1 MAMEDIKV
9 GDSNVK
15 DIIVAELNRLKLKI
29 AENMT
34 KAGEVASGKTIKS
47 MHVELQADMV
57 SLVGR
62 PAFWVLET
70 GRPGLPSRFP
80 KQFEKII
87 LRWMKD
93 KKIHAT
99 PIPYKNTS
107 RPHKYTPQER
117 GDMRMAWLIS
127 QKIKREGTL
136 LFRKGGRD
144 DIYSNEIPETMKRID
159 EKVMGYVLTK
169 MTHLELNTKPKS

>member
-9 GDSNVK
+9 GDSSVK
-15 DIIVAELNRLKLKI
+15 DIIVAELNRLKLRI
-29 AENMT
+29 TENMI

-47 MHVELQADMV
+47 MRVVPSADMV

-62 PAFWVLET
+62 QAFWVLET
-70 GRPGLPSRFP
+70 GRSGLPSRFP
-80 KQFEKII
+80 RQFEKII
-87 LRWMKD
+87 YDWMQAKH
-93 KKIHAT
+93 IHGT
-99 PIPYKNTS
+99 PIPYKNDN
-107 RPHKYTPQER
+107 RRHKYTPQQR

-169 MTHLELNTKPKS
+169 MTHLELNTQPKQ